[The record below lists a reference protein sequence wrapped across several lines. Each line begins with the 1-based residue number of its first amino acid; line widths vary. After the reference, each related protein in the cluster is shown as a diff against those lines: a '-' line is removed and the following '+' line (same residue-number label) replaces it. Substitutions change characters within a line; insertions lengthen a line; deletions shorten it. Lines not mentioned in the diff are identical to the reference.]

1 MKCLITGSNGYIG
14 NHLTNALLEQGH
26 DINALI
32 FPGTDISNLRGKGI
46 RVFSGDIRDYQ
57 MMSMAAEG
65 CESVFHLASYVGQ
78 WAKNPDIFHEVN
90 VRGTQ
95 NLLDACLANDVRR
108 VLVSSSCGIFG
119 HSKNGELVDETTYNS
134 ANFNSPYELSK
145 YRQVE
150 EAKRYLDH
158 GLEVVFVY
166 PTKVFGPGIKSE
178 GSTMNSIF
186 EGILNGTWRII
197 PGNGKNYGNYV
208 FVRDVVKGMILAL
221 EKGES
226 GEGYILGG
234 QNVTTDELF
243 EQVQKAAGERFSLT
257 HIPFPL
263 MWMAGAVG
271 ELVSLLTRKKPFVTR
286 HNAHRVT
293 ADTKVSTHKIYRHLG
308 FRARPLD
315 EALQI
320 TFQAIREKM
329 AREAI
334 GRVTRLPS
342 LEGKKSEQI
351 AV

>member
-14 NHLTNALLEQGH
+14 NHLTDALLEQGQ

-46 RVFSGDIRDYQ
+46 RIFSGDIRDYRTV
-57 MMSMAAEG
+57 SKAAEG

-90 VRGTQ
+90 VQGTQ
-95 NLLDACLANDVRR
+95 NLLDACLANGVRR
-108 VLVSSSCGIFG
+108 VLISSSCGIFG
-119 HSKNGELVDETTYNS
+119 HSKNGELVDENTDNF
-134 ANFNSPYELSK
+134 ANLKNPYELSK
-145 YRQVE
+145 YHQVE
-150 EAKRYLDH
+150 TAKHYLDH

-186 EGILNGTWRII
+186 EGILNGTWHII
-197 PGNGKNYGNYV
+197 PGNGKNHGNYI

-234 QNVTTDELF
+234 DNVTTNELF
-243 EQVQKAAGERFSLT
+243 EKVQKAAGEKFALT

-263 MWMAGAVG
+263 MWAAGAIG
-271 ELVSLLTRKKPFVTR
+271 ELASLLTGKKPFVTR
-286 HNAHRVT
+286 HNARRVT
-293 ADTKVSTHKIYRHLG
+293 ADTRVSTQKIHRHLG
-308 FRARPLD
+308 FKARSLD
-315 EALQI
+315 EALEI
-320 TFQAIREKM
+320 TFQAIKEKL
-329 AREAI
+329 ARE
-334 GRVTRLPS
+334 RLGKLPIQS
-342 LEGKKSEQI
+342 ASKKEGK
-351 AV
+351 AVAA